1 MPIPKYAVIA
11 CPKCRIH
18 SQIVEYGTSTTKC
31 QNCGA
36 ALKINKLRI
45 LYTSDILKDAVSAR
59 TQLQARMHG
68 KCVNNYLP
76 EMGFIDERD
85 ISKTDYKYKNKDKDK
100 NKDKNKNRPKRNAQ
114 KTIIDII
121 RSADGALEIEVL
133 KMRALDHGIDTDR
146 FEKILEGLLRMGEIY
161 SPDIGYVRLV

>member
-11 CPKCRIH
+11 CPKCRVH
-18 SQIVEYGTSTTKC
+18 SQIIEYGTATTKC

-45 LYTSDILKDAVSAR
+45 FHSSDILEEAISAR

-68 KCVNNYLP
+68 KCVDNDMSK
-76 EMGFIDERD
+76 MGFVDDRE
-85 ISKTDYKYKNKDKDK
+85 ISKTKY
-100 NKDKNKNRPKRNAQ
+100 KNRPKRNAQ
-114 KTIIDII
+114 KTIIDIL
-121 RSADGALEIEVL
+121 RSAGGALEIEVL
-133 KMRALDHGIDTDR
+133 KMRALDHGIDADG

>member
-11 CPKCRIH
+11 CPKCRVH
-18 SQIVEYGTSTTKC
+18 SQIVEYGTATTKC

-36 ALKINKLRI
+36 TLKINKLRI
-45 LYTSDILKDAVSAR
+45 LYTSDILEEAILAR
-59 TQLQARMHG
+59 TQFQARMHG
-68 KCVNNYLP
+68 ERVDTNLP
-76 EMGFIDERD
+76 EMGFVDERD
-85 ISKTDYKYKNKDKDK
+85 MSKTKYKYKNKYE
-100 NKDKNKNRPKRNAQ
+100 NENENRPKRNAQ

-133 KMRALDHGIDTDR
+133 KMRALDHGIDADR

-161 SPDIGYVRLV
+161 SPDIGFVRLV

>member
-11 CPKCRIH
+11 CPKCRTH
-18 SQIVEYGTSTTKC
+18 SQIVEYGTATTKC

-36 ALKINKLRI
+36 TLKINKLRI
-45 LYTSDILKDAVSAR
+45 LYTSDILENAVSAR

-68 KCVNNYLP
+68 KRVDTNLP
-76 EMGFIDERD
+76 EMGFVDERD
-85 ISKTDYKYKNKDKDK
+85 ISKTKYKNK
-100 NKDKNKNRPKRNAQ
+100 PKRNAQ

-133 KMRALDHGIDTDR
+133 KMRALDHGIDADR